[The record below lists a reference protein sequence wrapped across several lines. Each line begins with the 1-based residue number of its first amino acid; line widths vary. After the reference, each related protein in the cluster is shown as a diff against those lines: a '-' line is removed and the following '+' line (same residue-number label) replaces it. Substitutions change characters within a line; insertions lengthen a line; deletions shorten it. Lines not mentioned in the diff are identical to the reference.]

1 MAKAEATD
9 LQAQAVQSLLDTLTP
24 KRKAELI
31 DRNDKL
37 RMQFL
42 AANKIAAVKARE
54 PQLNTFLSNVLG
66 GGDKKIRD
74 LVFSTWLKD
83 NQEGLGE
90 IPTFPERFKRDA
102 DPGDEES
109 AEADLKDATASFK
122 NWVKTAGV
130 DLVNVY
136 ARLGPFE
143 FPAKALTSVK
153 KPKPKAA
160 TAEEGEGAEAT
171 AAPAANDAALASLRA
186 ELESQK
192 AAYEAKLARADEETV
207 KFKRLLEENK
217 DKRKAELNE
226 VQEKAKAEIAAKQ
239 ADASRLETALRKEI
253 ADLKK
258 SVQDQSDKTGKVRDE
273 LTPLR
278 QQLDRAEKDAK
289 RAQARLVEST
299 EAQAAL
305 EGEARTLKDRIK
317 ALEASQQKLVTKE
330 RLLDRFEKQGAA
342 VALTSTDNLKIWE
355 EALAEKEVKE
365 AFTKTFNLD
374 TIAVSHYEYD
384 ERDLQQVWKEL
395 LAAEGD
401 LVDRF
406 FALPFNDLEHPSETF
421 RDTIT
426 EFIDLKDSLVAR
438 EQLAHLINFVGN
450 RFLEGIKQTV

>member
-42 AANKIAAVKARE
+42 TANKMAAVKARE
-54 PQLNTFLSNVLG
+54 PQLNAFLANVLG
-66 GGDKKIRD
+66 QGDKKIRD

-90 IPTFPERFKRDA
+90 IPTFPERYKRDA
-102 DPGDEES
+102 EPGSEED

-122 NWVKTAGV
+122 KWIKAANI
-130 DLVNVY
+130 DLINVY

-153 KPKPKAA
+153 KPKAKEAP
-160 TAEEGEGAEAT
+160 AEEAAAEA
-171 AAPAANDAALASLRA
+171 AAPAANDAALAALRA
-186 ELESQK
+186 ELEAQK
-192 AAYEAKLARADEETV
+192 AAFEAKLAKADEETA

-217 DKRKAELNE
+217 DKRKAELAE
-226 VQEKAKAEIAAKQ
+226 VQTQARSEVAAKQ
-239 ADASRLETALRKEI
+239 ADASRVETALRKEI

-278 QQLDRAEKDAK
+278 QQLERAEKDAK
-289 RAQARLVEST
+289 RAQSKQAET
-299 EAQAAL
+299 AEAHAAL
-305 EGEARTLKDRIK
+305 EAELK
-317 ALEASQQKLVTKE
+317 ALRDRVKVLEGSQQQLVAKE
-330 RLLDRFEKQGAA
+330 RLLERFEKQGAA
-342 VALTSTDNLKIWE
+342 IALTSTDNLKIWE

-374 TIAVSHYEYD
+374 TIAVNHYEYD

-401 LVDRF
+401 LVERF
-406 FALPFNDLEHPSETF
+406 FSLPFNELEHPSESF
-421 RDTIT
+421 RDVVTQ
-426 EFIDLKDSLVAR
+426 FIELKDALVAR

-450 RFLEGIKQTV
+450 RFLQGTKQAV